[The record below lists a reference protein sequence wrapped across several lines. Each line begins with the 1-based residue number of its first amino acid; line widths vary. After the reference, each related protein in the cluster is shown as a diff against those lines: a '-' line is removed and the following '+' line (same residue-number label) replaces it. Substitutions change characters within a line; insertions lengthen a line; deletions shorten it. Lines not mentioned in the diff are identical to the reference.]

1 MKKCRFCGAE
11 LEDSAKFCLECM
23 RPLEE
28 KTHIETKNK
37 RRLTPVII
45 ISAALAAAILFS
57 AFMIACTRG
66 FGPAA
71 PETSAPDITVE
82 NDTEPRETETDGR
95 PETAAHIA
103 GSTGAASSDTSPRTS
118 VSTTGQDQTE
128 KPDTAGNI
136 DSATA
141 AHTVTEKAPDTV
153 PASTAA
159 PATEKVTRPVIT
171 EPASTAAPATEPA
184 TTKASETEPVTTQA
198 PGTEAPQTTE
208 AVTDA
213 PVSTDTEAVT
223 DDPGD
228 GFVRSMYTIQSAD
241 QLRELMIYEMPLY
254 RNDPDCTL
262 PRLSTIPIFRYK
274 SNGWYGYDFDTVV
287 NGEPIWSGAQPVD
300 SIYFFHNGSEQIVI
314 PYDPVWYNSGIDP
327 EGYALKYSYRA
338 FCDMFGRLCNA
349 LGLCAY
355 DGEYKEATEEM
366 KRFYNEMLE
375 AGTVT
380 HTWEQTRDLPG
391 FKAQIHDE
399 DGWVGIL
406 GRNGLPDRAYED
418 MLPDMMYPV
427 YYDWTFDITEGPRD
441 IRVTFQL
448 REWLDEFS
456 DDSYYDACIL
466 IEYVD

>member
-1 MKKCRFCGAE
+1 
-11 LEDSAKFCLECM
+11 
-23 RPLEE
+23 
-28 KTHIETKNK
+28 
-37 RRLTPVII
+37 
-45 ISAALAAAILFS
+45 
-57 AFMIACTRG
+57 
-66 FGPAA
+66 
-71 PETSAPDITVE
+71 
-82 NDTEPRETETDGR
+82 
-95 PETAAHIA
+95 
-103 GSTGAASSDTSPRTS
+103 
-118 VSTTGQDQTE
+118 
-128 KPDTAGNI
+128 
-136 DSATA
+136 
-141 AHTVTEKAPDTV
+141 
-153 PASTAA
+153 
-159 PATEKVTRPVIT
+159 
-171 EPASTAAPATEPA
+171 
-184 TTKASETEPVTTQA
+184 PVTTQT

-241 QLRELMIYEMPLY
+241 QIRELMIYEMPLY

-327 EGYALKYSYRA
+327 EGYALEYSYRA

-380 HTWEQTRDLPG
+380 HTWDQTRDLPG
-391 FKAQIHDE
+391 FKAQKHAE

-418 MLPDMMYPV
+418 LLPDMLYPE
-427 YYDWTFDITEGPRD
+427 YYYWTFDITEGPRD
-441 IRVTFQL
+441 IRVTFEL